1 MKRGLRT
8 AALLLTAASFLLH
21 GKSGADDTGLRETKA
36 ALRLELAQALPA
48 TTATATN
55 LTAEVEAKRLRAQ
68 RYLEHEVEEE
78 RGLKFLKP
86 VSYRSMKSAEFRGF
100 LVKKI
105 RQQYTP
111 AQMRD
116 YARSLAMV
124 GLLPEGTDFEAKMM
138 EVMDEQVAAFYDQ
151 DKAELYTFTD
161 SPLTSNLKRMIVAH
175 EVTHALQDQHF
186 RISKWPLKRKD
197 NDDLVAA
204 HMAVLEGDA
213 TQTMAK
219 VYMRGLDM
227 RTALTDLAGAM
238 AQSTEKFM
246 RAPRYFRDMLLFP
259 YQEGQ
264 AFIVALEQ
272 MGGRELVS
280 CAFKNPPT
288 STSQILHLDKFH
300 PQREDGVLIQPQ
312 VKMEAGWRRLVTNVV
327 GEFGIIVLLRQF
339 DHARDAAA
347 IAAGWRGDRYVAF
360 DTGKGNGLL
369 CWASQWSS
377 PGAARRF
384 VEVYREVVLKRN
396 AAREPSLRLDVRVI
410 DCRVDLTLRVPAAL

>member
-1 MKRGLRT
+1 MKRAMQM
-8 AALLLTAASFLLH
+8 AAWMCLVAGFLSQWKLEAA
-21 GKSGADDTGLRETKA
+21 D
-36 ALRLELAQALPA
+36 
-48 TTATATN
+48 TATAP
-55 LTAEVEAKRLRAQ
+55 TAEAEAKRLRAQ
-68 RYLEHEVEEE
+68 KYLEQEVEEA

-86 VSYRSMKSAEFRGF
+86 VAYRSMKSAEFRPF

-116 YARSLAMV
+116 YSRSLAMV
-124 GLLPEGTDFEAKMM
+124 GLLPEGTDFEAQMM

-161 SPLTSNLKRMIVAH
+161 SPLTSNLRRMIVVH

-186 RISKWPLKRKD
+186 HIRKWPLKRKD

-204 HMAVLEGDA
+204 HMALLEGDA

-219 VYMRGLDM
+219 VYMRGLDVGS
-227 RTALTDLAGAM
+227 ALTDLIAAL
-238 AQSTEKFM
+238 AQNTEKFM

-264 AFIVALEQ
+264 GFVVALEQ
-272 MGGRELVS
+272 MGGRELVNR
-280 CAFKNPPT
+280 AFENPPT
-288 STSQILHLDKFH
+288 STSQVLHPDKFH
-300 PQREDGVLIQPQ
+300 PRREDPVAVQPQ
-312 VKMEAGWRRLVTNVV
+312 TRTEAGWRRLATNVV

-339 DHARDAAA
+339 GHARDASE

-369 CWASQWSS
+369 CWSSQWSS
-377 PGAARRF
+377 PEAARRF
-384 VEVYREVVLKRN
+384 VEAYRHVVLKRN
-396 AAREPSLRLDVRVI
+396 AERQPSLRLDARVM
-410 DCRVDLTLRVPAAL
+410 DGRVDLTLFVPAVAADQQRGKPCERK